1 MNGIQVQVAGAFKT
15 AKTLRTPRSLTVR
28 LNQGYSEF
36 TIPQL
41 SDYELVVIE

>member
-15 AKTLRTPRSLTVR
+15 AKPLRTPRGLTVKV
-28 LNQGYSEF
+28 NQEYSEF